1 MVKRSRDDADEANT
15 FIRASKRARPN
26 KPDRLSILSDE
37 LILRALSFLPL
48 PDLTL
53 CERLSHRLK
62 SLATDSQL
70 WKSLYYDRFVRPRAS
85 RIPSLRNQGVCRGAL
100 HYASRISKWLD
111 DEKLVSNGTLTD
123 WKKQY
128 KLRHNWSRGSA
139 KVKETEVAKRPSSP
153 PLLVRLHED
162 VIVIADQEHGLR
174 AWSLKNDHHLI
185 ASHHLRDSSNKPI
198 APTSLAIDSSKI
210 SEACF
215 LIVLGF
221 HDGSFSAYT
230 MHQGR
235 KCFKHRYSHPASS
248 TGNITAIACSSPF
261 LLTMTLEPRLSLYY
275 FGSDAAKKGSM
286 EPPRLLSSLK
296 SHTAYP
302 PISLDIRTSGS
313 SVVASI
319 AFAMPSYMPKW
330 TVGIQELRLSAG
342 GEILDSRVAFAAQ
355 PQQKSFTNPAHVDML
370 GVLPLP
376 SSRPASLSYNHPYL
390 LTAHPDN
397 TLALYMVTSTSLE
410 LDISPATI
418 LWGHTSSISSAHVGD
433 RGKAVSI
440 STRGNELRVWELEG
454 RGSNNGGATMRHR
467 YPSAQSSV
475 RVQPEMNDLYQN
487 QEGVPRP
494 ISTVNEIAKGWIAFD
509 EEKVVLLRE
518 KMQGQQAVVV
528 YDFT

>member
-1 MVKRSRDDADEANT
+1 MVKRSCDEAGEA
-15 FIRASKRARPN
+15 IIEERATKRVRLN
-26 KPDRLSILSDE
+26 RPDRLSTLSDE
-37 LILRALSFLPL
+37 LILRTLSYLPL
-48 PDLTL
+48 ADLTL
-53 CERLSHRLK
+53 CGRLSRRLK
-62 SLATDSQL
+62 SLATDGQL

-85 RIPSLRNQGVCRGAL
+85 RIPGIRNQGPCRGAL
-100 HYASRISKWLD
+100 HYASKISKWLD
-111 DEKLVSNGTLTD
+111 DEKLVSRGRLTD
-123 WKKQY
+123 WKQQY
-128 KLRHNWSRGSA
+128 RLRHNWSRGSA
-139 KVKETEVAKRPSSP
+139 KVRETEVAKQPSSP

-174 AWSLKNDHHLI
+174 AWSLKKEHRLI
-185 ASHHLRDSSNKPI
+185 ASHSLGKGNSTV
-198 APTSLAIDSSKI
+198 APTSLALDGGKSSKDGLLVMVG
-210 SEACF
+210 F
-215 LIVLGF
+215 L
-221 HDGSFSAYT
+221 DGSFSAYT
-230 MHQGR
+230 LQQHDS
-235 KCFKHRYSHPASS
+235 CFKHRYSHPASS
-248 TGNITAIACSSPF
+248 TGTLSAIAYSSPF

-275 FGSDAAKKGSM
+275 FDSDASKGNNVD
-286 EPPRLLSSLK
+286 PPRLLSSLK

-302 PISLDIRTSGS
+302 PISLAIRS
-313 SVVASI
+313 SASNIVASI

-330 TVGIQELRLSAG
+330 TVGVQELRLSAT
-342 GEILDSRVAFAAQ
+342 GEILDSRVAFASQ
-355 PQQKSFTNPAHVDML
+355 PQRKSFTNPAHVDML

-397 TLALYMVTSTSLE
+397 TLTLYMVTSTSSE
-410 LDISPATI
+410 LDISPGTI

-454 RGSNNGGATMRHR
+454 RGSSNPAAPLRHC
-467 YPSAQSSV
+467 YFGEQSSV
-475 RVQPEMNDLYQN
+475 RVHLDVNKPDKEQKE
-487 QEGVPRP
+487 VRHP